1 MLHDNADRSRLKTT
15 GNNGRGVVQRKQILN
30 LSVSFF
36 DGELQELC
44 FCIIKGEKTMH
55 KLQEVLKHN
64 SHAHNIHT
72 HGNTLTSSSSL

>member
-30 LSVSFF
+30 LSVFFFF

-55 KLQEVLKHN
+55 KLQEVLN
-64 SHAHNIHT
+64 
-72 HGNTLTSSSSL
+72 